1 MTIYISLEQAKTV
14 MKNTLSISG
23 EGDYC
28 EYDIGKLDSVLTHI
42 QNDDYYPTF
51 EKKLTHLVFC
61 TNKFH
66 CFKDGNKRLS
76 IALGEMFLILNGYTF
91 QARYFLNNM
100 ENICYHVA
108 SDKIDKEFLE
118 EIITACLYEDLDEES
133 LKFKLLKAIGD
144 SSYEV

>member
-1 MTIYISLEQAKTV
+1 MYIYISLEQAKNIL
-14 MKNTLSISG
+14 KNTLDISG

-28 EYDIGKLDSVLTHI
+28 EYDTGKLDAVLEHI

-66 CFKDGNKRLS
+66 SFKDGNKRLS

-91 QARYFLNNM
+91 QARTFLKDM

-108 SDKIDKEFLE
+108 SGAIGKDLLE
-118 EIITACLYEDLDEES
+118 EIITACINNDLENEE
-133 LKFKLLKAIGD
+133 LKVKILNAINEGNK
-144 SSYEV
+144 

>member
-1 MTIYISLEQAKTV
+1 MMFLYIPLELAKNI
-14 MKNTLSISG
+14 MKNTLEVSG

-28 EYDIGKLDSVLTHI
+28 EYEIGKLESVLQHI

-51 EKKLTHLVFC
+51 EKKLTHLIFC

-91 QARYFLNNM
+91 QAKTFLNDM

-108 SDKIDKEFLE
+108 SNAISKDLLE
-118 EIITACLYEDLDEES
+118 EIIIACINSDLDNEE
-133 LKFKLLKAIGD
+133 LKLKIFNAINMQ
-144 SSYEV
+144 